1 LRCPYCGSS
10 DLIWDYQRGEV
21 VCARCASVIERIYVN
36 TISHSEYDTEVRQ
49 KNLRIGEP
57 APKLRKAT
65 KDYLKILESIKNKN
79 DVVIDVNA
87 FWEYQKTGRRVKLLK
102 RRLNTELLNDYAVRV
117 AMDVLRKYPK
127 LSARTDRAKIAIALL
142 AISLVKGTKLNMAL
156 LTKKVG
162 LSKVH
167 IKRLEK
173 LVLKEKA
180 FIDELREAFN
190 KVQ

>member
-1 LRCPYCGSS
+1 MRCPYCGSS

-21 VCARCASVIERIYVN
+21 VCTQCASVIDRIYVS
-36 TISHSEYDTEVRQ
+36 TIQRSDNDAEVKQ
-49 KNLRIGEP
+49 KNLRVGEP
-57 APKLRKAT
+57 VPKLKKAT
-65 KDYLKILESIKNKN
+65 KDYLKILESIRDKS

-102 RRLNTELLNDYAVRV
+102 KRLSPDLLNDCAVRV
-117 AMDVLRKYPK
+117 AMDILRKYPK

-142 AISLVKGTKLNMAL
+142 AISLVKGTRLNMAS

-173 LVLKEKA
+173 LVLKERA
-180 FIDELREAFN
+180 FIDELKEAFS